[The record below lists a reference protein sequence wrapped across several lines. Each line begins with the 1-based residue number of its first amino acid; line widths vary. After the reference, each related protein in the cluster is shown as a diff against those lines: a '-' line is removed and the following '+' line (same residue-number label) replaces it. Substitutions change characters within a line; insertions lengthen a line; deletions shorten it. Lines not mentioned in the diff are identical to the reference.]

1 VQSGVDSNLNGDS
14 AADRAV
20 INPNGIGSTGSGV
33 TAYNAAGHVVN
44 TAGDPTIV
52 AYVANDPTARYVV
65 AGAGALANGGRNTLP
80 LHPINNVDFSLLK
93 RFNFT
98 ESIRFEFGSQFFN
111 VFNHA
116 QVTGGYLSDVSLNSV
131 TTARNELVPGDPS
144 FGNFDKFYSNNARQ
158 LQLVARIVF

>member
-14 AADRAV
+14 AADRTV
-20 INPNGIGSTGSGV
+20 INPNGVGSTGTGV
-33 TAYNAAGHVVN
+33 TGYNAAGNAVK
-44 TAGDPTIV
+44 AGAATIV

-65 AGAGALANGGRNTLP
+65 AGVGALANGGRNTLP

-111 VFNHA
+111 VFNHP
-116 QVTGGYLSDVSLNSV
+116 QVTGGYLSDVALNSV